1 MGKIR
6 KIFVH
11 LRACGGPK
19 GSGRGGVG
27 DCLGALSPL
36 RGWAFRC

>member
-6 KIFVH
+6 NIFVH

-19 GSGRGGVG
+19 GIARVGVG
-27 DCLGALSPL
+27 ECFDALSPL
-36 RGWAFRC
+36 